1 MIGHGV
7 RERQIRGP
15 AAPGERPR
23 LSVILVRRFLC
34 LVCDAV
40 MTVVP
45 KGVVAGRLFSGPT
58 MLLGLFLWS
67 QGGKTQHAVR
77 ESLNPWLGL
86 RSRSWRALN
95 RWTRAAWSGQLWG
108 SLSGARPDEESV
120 RELGRKVV
128 EQLWARGRGSSKE
141 PMTPDSL
148 WRLASAL

>member
-45 KGVVAGRLFSGPT
+45 KGVVAGRLFSGPA

-67 QGGKTQHAVR
+67 QGGKTQRAVR
-77 ESLNPWLGL
+77 QALNPWLGL
-86 RSRSWRALN
+86 RSRSWRALG
-95 RWTRAAWSGQLWG
+95 RWTRAALSGRLWG
-108 SLSGARPDEESV
+108 SLSGARPDGESV
-120 RELGRKVV
+120 RELARKGV
-128 EQLWARGRGSSKE
+128 EQLWARGRGSSRE
-141 PMTPDSL
+141 PLTSDSL